1 MAIAHRVFLLVGSEA
16 RNHAS
21 LAPVHTKPDTL
32 RAVFSYV
39 LVDVGRSA

>member
-16 RNHAS
+16 RDHAS

-32 RAVFSYV
+32 RVVFRYV
-39 LVDVGRSA
+39 VG